1 MKEVRDTHVV
11 GGNPTSLLDCVGP
24 SRLSFNLFFSTQNF
38 PGLTFLKFFWRFC
51 YAYHHSSSGF

>member
-24 SRLSFNLFFSTQNF
+24 SRLSFNLFFQPKIF
-38 PGLTFLKFFWRFC
+38 PG
-51 YAYHHSSSGF
+51 